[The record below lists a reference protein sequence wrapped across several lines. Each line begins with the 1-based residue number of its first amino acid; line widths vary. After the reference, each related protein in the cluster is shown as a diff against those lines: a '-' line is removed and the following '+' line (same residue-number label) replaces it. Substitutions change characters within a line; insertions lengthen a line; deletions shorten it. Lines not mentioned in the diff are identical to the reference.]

1 MNALDRP
8 RIEGMTLDQL
18 SPFLGS
24 EARARLLAHFVVHPE
39 SREHVR
45 SLERHTGLGKR
56 SLQAELARLEAMGLV
71 RREREGRRV
80 VYVRSGYTPQWRAIE
95 ALVGE
100 YGIPLLL
107 RDALADVPGIE
118 AAFIFGSLA
127 RGDARPDSD
136 VDLLVYGDP
145 PLEALGEAIGD
156 IALVL
161 DRRLDV
167 KTYNRTRFVR
177 DNHFGVSFLPSAL
190 AGPKLWLFGSEQ
202 DLPAEER
209 RAA

>member
-1 MNALDRP
+1 MN
-8 RIEGMTLDQL
+8 LDQL

-71 RREREGRRV
+71 RREREGRLV
-80 VYVRSGYTPQWRAIE
+80 LYLRSGYTPQWRAIE

-107 RDALADVPGIE
+107 RDALADVQGIE

-136 VDLLVYGDP
+136 VDVLIYGETIESKS
-145 PLEALGEAIGD
+145 LSAASRN
-156 IALVL
+156 IALSL
-161 DRRLDV
+161 DRCVDV
-167 KTYNRTRFVR
+167 KLY
-177 DNHFGVSFLPSAL
+177 DDVSDFLTDSRPGAGFLPHAL
-190 AGPKLWLFGSEQ
+190 AGPKIWLIGSESA
-202 DLPAEER
+202 LPR
-209 RAA
+209 TLKAAA

>member
-1 MNALDRP
+1 M
-8 RIEGMTLDQL
+8 MLDQL

-80 VYVRSGYTPQWRAIE
+80 TYVRSGYTPQWRAIE

-136 VDLLVYGDP
+136 VDLLIYGGPTFDN
-145 PLEALGEAIGD
+145 LGRAKGD
-156 IALVL
+156 LAMVL
-161 DRRLDV
+161 DRRLDI
-167 KTYNRTRFVR
+167 KLYIEASRFLEDSR
-177 DNHFGVSFLPSAL
+177 PGVSFLPNAL
-190 AGPKLWLFGSEQ
+190 AGPKLWLIGSEVNLPLPIQ
-202 DLPAEER
+202 D
-209 RAA
+209 AA

>member
-1 MNALDRP
+1 MS
-8 RIEGMTLDQL
+8 IDQL

-71 RREREGRRV
+71 RREVEDRRV
-80 VYVRSGYTPQWRAIE
+80 LYVRSGYTPQWRAIE
-95 ALVGE
+95 TLAGE

-107 RDALADVPGIE
+107 RDALAGVPGIE

-136 VDLLVYGDP
+136 VDLLIYGDP
-145 PLEALGEAIGD
+145 DLSALGHAMGD
-156 IALVL
+156 LALVL
-161 DRRLDV
+161 ERRLDV
-167 KTYNRTRFVR
+167 KTYDRTRFIR
-177 DNHFGVSFLPSAL
+177 DNRFGASFLPSAL
-190 AGPKLWLFGSEQ
+190 ADPKLWLFGSEQ
-202 DLPAEER
+202 DLPVEER